1 MLRESLIAKDQ
12 EFKMF
17 KVNLEQEYQRKSM
30 KLIEETKERNLDE

>member
-17 KVNLEQEYQRKSM
+17 NANLEQEYQRKSM